1 MFFTERQNPQKVML
15 TTNRAAIILERLMY
29 FGIMDG
35 CGTKIHV
42 SSFRDVSKIVFVVDF
57 TQTNS
62 SSCV

>member
-1 MFFTERQNPQKVML
+1 
-15 TTNRAAIILERLMY
+15 MY

-42 SSFRDVSKIVFVVDF
+42 SSFRDGFEIVFMVDF
-57 TQTNS
+57 THTNS